1 VRRVSR
7 SQVGG
12 VIALALL
19 LTLAPAAL
27 AAVLNKQ
34 ARLREGPSRHTPLVA
49 WIEPGTRVDILGSKN
64 GWYQVLLTDGR
75 RGFMW
80 GEHLDGIEP
89 DSEGTAPS
97 AASQAAGAAPTD
109 APSTLQDELQ
119 TLRRQIDELGS
130 DVSLARREDVEAL
143 RDRVEQLTI
152 AQRELFETLDGS
164 AAGVVTPMD
173 GTAVAAGAF
182 FTLGG
187 ILGWVAA
194 QMTRG
199 RRDRRGRLRV

>member
-1 VRRVSR
+1 
-7 SQVGG
+7 
-12 VIALALL
+12 VIALVLL
-19 LTLAPAAL
+19 LTLAPAAPG
-27 AAVLNKQ
+27 AVLNKQ

-49 WIEPGTRVDILGSKN
+49 WIEPGTQADILGSKD

-75 RGFMW
+75 RGFIW

-89 DSEGTAPS
+89 ERDGTRRDAPLAS
-97 AASQAAGAAPTD
+97 TAEPAAAASTGEPT
-109 APSTLQDELQ
+109 TLQEELR
-119 TLRRQIDELGS
+119 TLRQQIDVLGS
-130 DVSLARREDVEAL
+130 DVALARREDVDAL

-187 ILGWVAA
+187 ILGWMAA

>member
-1 VRRVSR
+1 
-7 SQVGG
+7 
-12 VIALALL
+12 LALL

-49 WIEPGTRVDILGSKN
+49 WIEPGTAVDILGSKN
-64 GWYQVLLTDGR
+64 GWYQVLLADGR

-97 AASQAAGAAPTD
+97 AASQATAAPTDAPTD
-109 APSTLQDELQ
+109 APSTLQDELR

>member
-1 VRRVSR
+1 LV
-7 SQVGG
+7 
-12 VIALALL
+12 LL
-19 LTLAPAAL
+19 LTLAPAAP

-34 ARLREGPSRHTPLVA
+34 ARLREGPSRHTPLVD
-49 WIEPGTRVDILGSKN
+49 WIEPGTQVNILGSKD
-64 GWYQVLLTDGR
+64 GWYQVLLADGR
-75 RGFMW
+75 RGFIW
-80 GEHLDGIEP
+80 GEHLDGVEAAAP
-89 DSEGTAPS
+89 GATASATSETSETAP
-97 AASQAAGAAPTD
+97 AAPTG
-109 APSTLQDELQ
+109 PTTLQDELR
-119 TLRRQIDELGS
+119 TLRQQIDQLGS
-130 DVSLARREDVEAL
+130 DVALARREDVDAL

-152 AQRELFETLDGS
+152 AQRELLETLDGS

-199 RRDRRGRLRV
+199 RRERRGRLRV

>member
-1 VRRVSR
+1 
-7 SQVGG
+7 
-12 VIALALL
+12 VIALVLL
-19 LTLAPAAL
+19 LTLAPAASG
-27 AAVLNKQ
+27 AVLNKQ

-49 WIEPGTRVDILGSKN
+49 WIEPGTQADILGSKD

-75 RGFMW
+75 RGFIW

-89 DSEGTAPS
+89 ERDGTLAS
-97 AASQAAGAAPTD
+97 AAPPAAAPTGE
-109 APSTLQDELQ
+109 PTTLQDELR
-119 TLRRQIDELGS
+119 TLRQQIDVLGS
-130 DVSLARREDVEAL
+130 DVALARREDVDAL

-187 ILGWVAA
+187 ILGWMAA